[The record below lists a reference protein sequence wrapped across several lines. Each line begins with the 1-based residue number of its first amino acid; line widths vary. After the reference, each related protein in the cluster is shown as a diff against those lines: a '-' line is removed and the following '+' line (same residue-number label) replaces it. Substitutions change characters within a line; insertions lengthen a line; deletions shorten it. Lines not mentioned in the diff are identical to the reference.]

1 MFAIRL
7 IFPLLS
13 RMQLQ
18 YIYLV
23 CMSAIVT
30 TDTHKADIHEITLLW
45 SGAIPIKVEERRR
58 KIILYE
64 IHLPLPPTPFG
75 LQFLACI
82 RRLISSCPPHN
93 IPEIWFKQDTRNE
106 ESGHVKIQR
115 TATKETMKCRPLRRD
130 ARDEHY
136 HSSNVNGSKG
146 IQSQTG

>member
-13 RMQLQ
+13 HMQLQ

-58 KIILYE
+58 KILLYE
-64 IHLPLPPTPFG
+64 IHLLH
-75 LQFLACI
+75 
-82 RRLISSCPPHN
+82 PPHT
-93 IPEIWFKQDTRNE
+93 IWSAIFSMDLAVNF
-106 ESGHVKIQR
+106 
-115 TATKETMKCRPLRRD
+115 PL
-130 ARDEHY
+130 
-136 HSSNVNGSKG
+136 SSP
-146 IQSQTG
+146 QYP